1 LPRPSDPPSGSVS
14 QSVGHTVRMCTHWTV
29 LLNLETSAQTGF
41 NFWQGQV
48 LFLPALGPTHHPI
61 QWVPGVY
68 SQVVTLTTH
77 L

>member
-1 LPRPSDPPSGSVS
+1 
-14 QSVGHTVRMCTHWTV
+14 MCTHWTV